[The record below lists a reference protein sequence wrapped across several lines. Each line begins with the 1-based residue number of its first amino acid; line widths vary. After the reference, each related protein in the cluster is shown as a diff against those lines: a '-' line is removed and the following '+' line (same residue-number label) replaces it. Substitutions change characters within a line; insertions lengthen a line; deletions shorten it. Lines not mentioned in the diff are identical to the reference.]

1 MDVIRTAQDLI
12 RFRTETGNLEE
23 IRKCFAYI
31 ADLFD
36 SSGALVRIFEKP
48 GIAPVLFLS
57 NSETEDFDVLIL
69 GHLDVVPAE
78 DKMFEPLSLIHI

>member
-31 ADLFD
+31 ADLLTAAARWSEFLKTRHC
-36 SSGALVRIFEKP
+36 SGTVFKQQRDRRL
-48 GIAPVLFLS
+48 
-57 NSETEDFDVLIL
+57 
-69 GHLDVVPAE
+69 
-78 DKMFEPLSLIHI
+78 

>member
-36 SSGALVRIFEKP
+36 SSGALVRILKTRHCSGTVFKQQRDRR
-48 GIAPVLFLS
+48 L
-57 NSETEDFDVLIL
+57 
-69 GHLDVVPAE
+69 
-78 DKMFEPLSLIHI
+78 

>member
-36 SSGALVRIFEKP
+36 SSDALVRIFE
-48 GIAPVLFLS
+48 
-57 NSETEDFDVLIL
+57 N
-69 GHLDVVPAE
+69 PALPRYC
-78 DKMFEPLSLIHI
+78 F